1 MFTAAL
7 FTTARKCKQPRCP
20 STDEWIKKLWYI
32 YTMEYYSAFLRS
44 FFHKKECIWIHS
56 NEVDEPRPYYTEWS
70 KSEREKQI
78 PYINAYMRNLERWYW
93 WTCLQGSSGDTDTEN
108 RPVDPGGEEWVGK
121 RESSI
126 ETYVTVICILGIQ
139 WGLLYDSEDRTD
151 AMWQC
156 REVEWG
162 ERWEGDSRGRGYVY
176 IHTHLWLIH
185 VDVRQE
191 TYTML

>member
-1 MFTAAL
+1 MEASYMSVERWMNKEAVVCVCNGIL
-7 FTTARKCKQPRCP
+7 P
-20 STDEWIKKLWYI
+20 S
-32 YTMEYYSAFLRS
+32 
-44 FFHKKECIWIHS
+44 HKKEHIWVNS
-56 NEVDEPRPYYTEWS
+56 NEVYEPRDYYTEWS
-70 KSEREKQI
+70 KSEKYHI
-78 PYINAYMRNLERWYW
+78 SVYIWSLERWYW